1 MKNILILLF
10 ALFAVALKADDRTVP
25 GRTLSVTP
33 QNALI
38 HLPEFRKR
46 SYKVFIQ
53 DEKGI
58 WQPIEVRNALVSSFS
73 KHPQIWNDWENQ
85 KLLRDTMSYALFVRD
100 FAKNVKVRVEPCFRF
115 RNVEIRPVSYGIDYK
130 RVKGGIEFELTDASQ
145 KVSVEFDGDRKIF
158 FCFPICRMWISL
170 LRMFRTCF
178 ITGPGS
184 MMLDV
189 S

>member
-1 MKNILILLF
+1 M
-10 ALFAVALKADDRTVP
+10 
-25 GRTLSVTP
+25 
-33 QNALI
+33 
-38 HLPEFRKR
+38 
-46 SYKVFIQ
+46 
-53 DEKGI
+53 
-58 WQPIEVRNALVSSFS
+58 
-73 KHPQIWNDWENQ
+73 
-85 KLLRDTMSYALFVRD
+85 
-100 FAKNVKVRVEPCFRF
+100 KVRVEPCFRF

-145 KVSVEFDGDRKIF
+145 KVSVEFDGDRAENL